1 MSKAEPNAFWPL
13 GLDET
18 GLRGL
23 GETTTN
29 YGRALLMAL
38 DRQENNTQ

>member
-1 MSKAEPNAFWPL
+1 MSKAEPHAFSAL
-13 GLDET
+13 GLDQT

-29 YGRALLMAL
+29 YGRALLKAP
-38 DRQENNTQ
+38 DRQENDTQ